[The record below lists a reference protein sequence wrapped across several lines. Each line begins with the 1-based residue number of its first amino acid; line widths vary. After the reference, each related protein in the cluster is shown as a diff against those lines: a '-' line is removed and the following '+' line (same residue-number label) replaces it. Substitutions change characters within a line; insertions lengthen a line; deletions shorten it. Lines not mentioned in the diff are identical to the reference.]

1 MKAQSYMLRNR
12 SVLVMASCNVQES
25 MDLASFVVL
34 NIGISKMF
42 PNIMRETSLDILEEF
57 ESITI

>member
-1 MKAQSYMLRNR
+1 MLKNR
-12 SVLVMASCNVQES
+12 SVLVMASWNVQES
-25 MDLASFVVL
+25 IDLASFVVL

-42 PNIMRETSLDILEEF
+42 PNIMRETSLDILEGF